1 MNLTRL
7 RTVRIFLRSTATLV
21 AVVVWNITSAGAQNI
36 ALQLDPAHTTV
47 KISLGASLHT
57 VHGTFQ
63 LKSGTLQLDTASGKV
78 SGAIAV
84 DAKSGETGNGSRD
97 RKMHKDVL
105 ESERYS
111 EILFRPDRLEGTVA
125 ARGKCAVKVHGTF
138 SIHGADHEIMVPAE
152 ADIGA
157 DHWGA
162 HAQFTIP
169 YEKWG
174 IKNPSNLF
182 LHVSDSVEIDI
193 TAEGSVTKALKS
205 GAGGS
210 Q

>member
-125 ARGKCAVKVHGTF
+125 AHSCHGF
-138 SIHGADHEIMVPAE
+138 EPCRSGSLGIEAKSNEAICMAD
-152 ADIGA
+152 G
-157 DHWGA
+157 
-162 HAQFTIP
+162 
-169 YEKWG
+169 
-174 IKNPSNLF
+174 
-182 LHVSDSVEIDI
+182 
-193 TAEGSVTKALKS
+193 
-205 GAGGS
+205 
-210 Q
+210 